1 MSLIGKFLT
10 VSHEAGN
17 AQRLIDGV
25 IVLDGAKRRINK
37 QGVAVTLRSLF
48 SFCPDS
54 RADY

>member
-37 QGVAVTLRSLF
+37 QGVAVRLRSLF